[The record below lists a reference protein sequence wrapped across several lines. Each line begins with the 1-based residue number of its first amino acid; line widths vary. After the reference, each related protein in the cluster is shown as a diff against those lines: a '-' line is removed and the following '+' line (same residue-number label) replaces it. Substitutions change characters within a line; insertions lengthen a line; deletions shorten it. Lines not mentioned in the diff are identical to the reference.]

1 MERYLW
7 RILVI
12 DDDEDDYLITRQL
25 LAQAR
30 EGQFFLEWAASYNAG
45 LAALQAANFDAVLVD
60 YDLGIHTGIELIRE
74 TVAKGYPAPLL
85 LLTGRG
91 TYEVDVQA
99 MEAGAADY
107 LCKGEM
113 NPAFLERAIRYA
125 IERKKHERELR
136 SNQIILSES
145 EERYRVLFNTM
156 LNGFALHEIICDEAC
171 KPVDYRFLQVNPAFE
186 QLTGLSEAEIVGRT
200 VREVLPKID
209 PFWIETYGT
218 VALTGQPARFDKFF
232 PPLGKHYEVYAFS
245 SGQNQ
250 FATLFTDIT
259 ERKQTEEALL
269 KNSEALL
276 ESEER
281 ERARA
286 TELEALMDAFPAM
299 IWISRDPQCRD
310 MVGNRYGYEF
320 LRMWEGANI
329 SKSAPDEAL
338 TRQPY
343 RNLKDGQEIPQ
354 KELPMQIAAATG
366 QPASE
371 YEFDLVFADG
381 VCKHVIG
388 NVNPL
393 FDRTG
398 NPSGA
403 VGVFLDIT
411 ARKNMEKKLRES
423 EERFRMALSNPSIA
437 VFSTDQAL
445 RYTWFYSTAMGSM
458 TERFIGKRDDEILTP
473 ECAAE
478 LVELKQRAI
487 DTCSAVREEIQL
499 ELGGALKNLIAT
511 VEPCYDPQGDLC
523 GVVGACFDVTDQ
535 RRLEAESIEHI
546 TQMEVH
552 HRLIE
557 YREKERQEIA
567 RDLHD
572 GPVQD
577 LSSLIFT
584 VQVMKEAIRNPKKR
598 LEFEQIVATLSQ
610 TVSDLRE
617 MINQL
622 RPPSLIRF
630 GVSKAIQ
637 HHAVDI
643 LERHPELSIELNLV
657 PLDGENHLSEQVNLA
672 LFRIYQEAMN
682 NILRHAKATKIRVRL
697 RKLGDFIVLEVRDNG
712 IGFPVSEALTKH
724 MRSNHFG
731 LAGMQE
737 RGDAVGGVFSAS
749 SESGKGTT
757 IHVTI
762 PLIDHHLE

>member
-1 MERYLW
+1 MERYFW

-12 DDDEDDYLITRQL
+12 DDDEDDYLITRQY

-30 EGQFFLEWAASYNAG
+30 EGQFFLEWAASYTAG
-45 LAALQAANFDAVLVD
+45 QAALQAANYDAVLVD

-74 TVAKGYPAPLL
+74 TVANGYPAPLL

-91 TYEVDVQA
+91 TYEIDVQA
-99 MEAGAADY
+99 MAAGAADY

-113 NPAFLERAIRYA
+113 SPAFLERAIRYA
-125 IERKKHERELR
+125 IGRKKHERDLR
-136 SNQIILSES
+136 SYQVILSES

-156 LNGFALHEIICDEAC
+156 LNGFALHEIICDEAGN
-171 KPVDYRFLQVNPAFE
+171 PVDYRFLQVNPAFE
-186 QLTGLSEAEIVGRT
+186 QLTGLSGEEIIGRT
-200 VREVLPKID
+200 VREVLPAID
-209 PFWIETYGT
+209 PFWIETYGM
-218 VALTGQPARFDKFF
+218 VALTGQPARFDKNF

-250 FATLFTDIT
+250 FATLFIDIT

-269 KNSEALL
+269 KNSAALR

-286 TELEALMDAFPAM
+286 AELEALMDAVPAM

-329 SKSAPDEAL
+329 SKSAPDDAL

-343 RNLKDGQEIPQ
+343 RNLKDGQAIPQ
-354 KELPMQIAAATG
+354 KELPMQIAAVTG

-381 VCKHVIG
+381 ACKHVIG

-393 FDRTG
+393 FDRAG

-411 ARKNMEKKLRES
+411 ARKTMEKKLRES

-445 RYTWFYSTAMGSM
+445 RYTWFYSTAMRSM
-458 TERFIGKRDDEILTP
+458 TEQFIGKRDDEILSP
-473 ECAAE
+473 ESAAE
-478 LVELKQRAI
+478 LVALKQRAI
-487 DTCSAVREEIQL
+487 DTCSPVREEIQL
-499 ELGGALKNLIAT
+499 ELGGARKNLIVS
-511 VEPCYDPQGDLC
+511 VEPFHDSKGDLC
-523 GVVGACFDVTDQ
+523 GVVGACLDVTDL

-584 VQVMKEAIRNPKKR
+584 VQVMKEAIQDPTIR
-598 LEFEQIVATLSQ
+598 LEFEQIGATIRQ

-630 GVSKAIQ
+630 GVAKAIQ

-657 PLDGENHLSEQVNLA
+657 PLDEDIRLAEQVNLA

-682 NILRHAKATKIRVRL
+682 NILRHAKATKIWVRL

-749 SESGKGTT
+749 SAPGKGTT